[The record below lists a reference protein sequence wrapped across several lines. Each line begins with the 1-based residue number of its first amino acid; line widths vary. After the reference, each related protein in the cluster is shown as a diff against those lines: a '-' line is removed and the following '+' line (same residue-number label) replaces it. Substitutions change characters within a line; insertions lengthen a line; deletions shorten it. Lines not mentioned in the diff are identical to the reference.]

1 MTAPQNNERGTHL
14 LWVAIGL
21 GVCLMAVG
29 LYTRPLMTID
39 ETRYLT
45 VAWEMRNGG
54 DYIVP
59 HLNGEVYS
67 HKPPLLFWLV
77 NIAWT
82 LFGISD
88 WVGRAVAPFVGL
100 LSIWWTRKLAQAL
113 WPDSP
118 RTAALAPLILASMAL
133 WSIFSTLT
141 MFDTLVTFST
151 LITMSGAVMSYR
163 GQQTR
168 GWLVAGL
175 GLGLGILA
183 KGPVILVHTLPV
195 LLLAP
200 LWQQRSPEVRIG
212 RWYAGVAMAFATGL
226 AVAACWVLPAIIFG
240 GEEYREAILW
250 KQTAGRMVNAFDHR
264 RPFWWYLPI
273 LPFLLLPWA
282 MWGTFWK
289 SLRGLTVDSGVRLC
303 LIWAG
308 ATLLILSFVSGKQ
321 IHYILPAFP
330 AIALLMGRVVAEVRV
345 TSRWEVAVMGW
356 GSVMLGALLS
366 TYRLLPIPSEYVTSL
381 PFAPQWGLVILLGG
395 VAILWAKER
404 AVSSAVQW
412 VAVAAC
418 CNVAAMHFSLQDKY
432 FSTCSVDQISQRLSE
447 IEKAGRP
454 IAHQGVYAGQYH
466 FPGRLTKPF
475 EVLDSIEQLQAWQE
489 KHPDGYI
496 VGYEWEGQQPTWSTF
511 TDAQPY
517 RRGMKDHRVGL
528 VPGALVPR

>member
-1 MTAPQNNERGTHL
+1 MTAPPLNERGTYL
-14 LWVAIGL
+14 LWVAIGW
-21 GVCLMAVG
+21 GICLTAVG
-29 LYTRPLMTID
+29 LYTRPLMMID

-45 VAWEMRNGG
+45 VAWEMRCGG

-82 LFGISD
+82 LFGVSD
-88 WVGRAVAPFVGL
+88 WVGRAVAPFFGL
-100 LSIWWTRKLAQAL
+100 VSIWLTRKVAQAL

-118 RTAALAPLILASMAL
+118 RTAELAPLLLASMTL

-151 LITMSGAVMSYR
+151 LITVYGAIMAYR
-163 GQQTR
+163 GQSKFS
-168 GWLVAGL
+168 WLIAGL
-175 GLGLGILA
+175 GIGLGILA

-200 LWQQRSPEVRIG
+200 LWQPRSPEVRFG
-212 RWYAGVAMAFATGL
+212 RWYAGVAVAFVTGL
-226 AVAACWVLPAIIFG
+226 AIAAGWVLPAIIFG

-273 LPFLLLPWA
+273 LPFLLLPWTA
-282 MWGTFWK
+282 WGTFWR
-289 SLRGLTVDSGVRLC
+289 SLRGMTIDPGVRLC
-303 LIWAG
+303 SIWAG

-321 IHYILPAFP
+321 IHYLLPAFP
-330 AIALLMGRVVAEVRV
+330 AIALLIGHVVAEVRV
-345 TSRWEVAVMGW
+345 TTRWDVTFMGW
-356 GSVMLGALLS
+356 GTIAMGALLC
-366 TYRLLPIPSEYVTSL
+366 TYRWLPIPSESVATL
-381 PFAPQWGLVILLGG
+381 PFAPQWGIVVMLGG

-404 AVSSAVQW
+404 SVSSAVQW
-412 VAVAAC
+412 VALAAC
-418 CNVAAMHFSLQDKY
+418 CNVAAIHFSLQDKY
-432 FSTCSVDQISQRLSE
+432 FNTCSIDQISHRLSE

-454 IAHQGVYAGQYH
+454 IAHQGIYAGQYH

-475 EVLDSIEQLQAWQE
+475 VVLDTIDELRAWQE

-496 VGYEWEGQQPTWSTF
+496 VGYEWEGQEPTWSQL
-511 TDAQPY
+511 TDTQPF
-517 RRGMKDHRVGL
+517 RRGMRDHRVGI
-528 VPGALVPR
+528 VPGTLIPR